1 MKNGAKSRQVE
12 MDSDGRA
19 RGRATRDLP
28 APPLLPGE
36 RATDSIVEGKS
47 ECAVMEMRLLRRSLF
62 FPGCRFRER
71 DLLPRKRRRRAAAA
85 RGALS
90 KAKGQKEGV
99 KEEGTNN
106 PMRVLGCE

>member
-1 MKNGAKSRQVE
+1 MCRNGNASVTSLSFLPWLQIQR
-12 MDSDGRA
+12 
-19 RGRATRDLP
+19 TRL
-28 APPLLPGE
+28 ASAE
-36 RATDSIVEGKS
+36 
-47 ECAVMEMRLLRRSLF
+47 
-62 FPGCRFRER
+62 
-71 DLLPRKRRRRAAAA
+71 AAAA